1 MVLSIHGNSQIPILS
16 GFDCLYFTTVIL
28 VLIKIQWELE
38 ITDIEFIYIF
48 LCRLQVI
55 LSSVLSGLDLIEIPF
70 FHQAIDLICSIG
82 SGDLHS
88 RAELGLLDTRTTM
101 VYT

>member
-38 ITDIEFIYIF
+38 VIF
-48 LCRLQVI
+48 DSVDYVVVIILDRDKEDNGRLRY
-55 LSSVLSGLDLIEIPF
+55 G
-70 FHQAIDLICSIG
+70 AIC
-82 SGDLHS
+82 
-88 RAELGLLDTRTTM
+88 
-101 VYT
+101 VP

>member
-38 ITDIEFIYIF
+38 LSANYQAIIITA
-48 LCRLQVI
+48 I
-55 LSSVLSGLDLIEIPF
+55 LVASMFGYKHFKKKKLSPVLLIVLSAVAGIVIYG
-70 FHQAIDLICSIG
+70 I
-82 SGDLHS
+82 
-88 RAELGLLDTRTTM
+88 
-101 VYT
+101 

>member
-38 ITDIEFIYIF
+38 IICLIF
-48 LCRLQVI
+48 
-55 LSSVLSGLDLIEIPF
+55 VLHITSLVVFVTPMGKYMGERPR
-70 FHQAIDLICSIG
+70 S
-82 SGDLHS
+82 
-88 RAELGLLDTRTTM
+88 
-101 VYT
+101 

>member
-38 ITDIEFIYIF
+38 LT
-48 LCRLQVI
+48 VI
-55 LSSVLSGLDLIEIPF
+55 IPFSVLFEESTETVI
-70 FHQAIDLICSIG
+70 
-82 SGDLHS
+82 
-88 RAELGLLDTRTTM
+88 
-101 VYT
+101 

>member
-38 ITDIEFIYIF
+38 LIVLIVFSLIRVLLYSFIF
-48 LCRLQVI
+48 LILDYSLLIFIAFCVENISLGVI
-55 LSSVLSGLDLIEIPF
+55 VE
-70 FHQAIDLICSIG
+70 
-82 SGDLHS
+82 
-88 RAELGLLDTRTTM
+88 
-101 VYT
+101 